1 MLPETMAPIPDFFTQ
16 LLDFLATAPLHEIT
30 NAKYVRPSAGDS
42 IRARREQPKPTE
54 ATCDN
59 CLETKPIAEFYWDHS
74 RYVPYNKCKICHNL
88 PRKLKN
94 EALKQQKQAE
104 KLAAKVAK
112 QPKQS
117 KQSKQSNQERN
128 SHAG

>member
-94 EALKQQKQAE
+94 EALKQQK
-104 KLAAKVAK
+104 LAAKVAK
-112 QPKQS
+112 Q
-117 KQSKQSNQERN
+117 SKQSNQSNQERKH